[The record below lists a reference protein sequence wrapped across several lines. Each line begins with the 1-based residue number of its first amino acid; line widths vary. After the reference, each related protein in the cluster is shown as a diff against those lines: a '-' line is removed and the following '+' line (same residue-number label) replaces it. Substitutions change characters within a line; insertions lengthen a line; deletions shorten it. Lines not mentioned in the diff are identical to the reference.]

1 VEKERRICLARESR
15 GKKKYTTVV
24 TGLASYGTHCYGYI
38 VKFLQLIGVA
48 YYYNCFL
55 GIVDIDLKAASKFF
69 ASRFSCGSSV
79 TGEDEIVIQGDFK
92 DDLFDI
98 LPEKWSEVRI
108 RTTIVVINGRI
119 LRIFM

>member
-1 VEKERRICLARESR
+1 M
-15 GKKKYTTVV
+15 
-24 TGLASYGTHCYGYI
+24 
-38 VKFLQLIGVA
+38 
-48 YYYNCFL
+48 

-98 LPEKWSEVRI
+98 LTEKWSEVRI
-108 RTTIVVINGRI
+108 KSTTVVINGRI
-119 LRIFM
+119 SRIFVWIIIYECLLYM

>member
-1 VEKERRICLARESR
+1 M
-15 GKKKYTTVV
+15 
-24 TGLASYGTHCYGYI
+24 
-38 VKFLQLIGVA
+38 
-48 YYYNCFL
+48 

-98 LPEKWSEVRI
+98 LTEKWSEVRI
-108 RTTIVVINGRI
+108 KTSKSLLTVEFYVFSYE
-119 LRIFM
+119 LLFMNAYCTCRLMKTLLKT